1 MEDSVDSRNSSHSG
15 EGSTRTAG
23 ENPFLRFAFTP
34 ADKSPAL
41 YPSLG
46 KRKHHDD
53 ADSNSDT
60 QKARKGP
67 SVSGSKRV
75 KVYDHLQGIE
85 DHLEPGLDVI
95 FCGINPGQQSAEIG
109 HHYGNPTNHFWSCL
123 HESGFT
129 PRKLDPR
136 EDVKLPKEFFIGLVR
151 FYTLYIDCNRG
162 SRADKLVKS
171 SYNRAK

>member
-23 ENPFLRFAFTP
+23 DNPFLRFAFPP
-34 ADKSPAL
+34 ADKSPTL
-41 YPSLG
+41 YPFLG

-95 FCGINPGQQSAEIG
+95 FCGIKFQDNNPQRLVTITATPRITFGAAFMSQVL
-109 HHYGNPTNHFWSCL
+109 H
-123 HESGFT
+123 HES
-129 PRKLDPR
+129 
-136 EDVKLPKEFFIGLVR
+136 
-151 FYTLYIDCNRG
+151 
-162 SRADKLVKS
+162 
-171 SYNRAK
+171 